1 MHTLHLTAIK
11 QQGELMEDILDR
23 CNRFGIELSDEVK
36 EAAEL
41 QQTILEL
48 EREREAA
55 DDGGYD
61 TTVHDVA
68 LRKLRRRLKEIVE
81 SIDE

>member
-1 MHTLHLTAIK
+1 
-11 QQGELMEDILDR
+11 MEDILDR
-23 CNRFGIELSDEVK
+23 CNRFGIELSDQVK

-68 LRKLRRRLKEIVE
+68 LRKLRRRLKEILADVHE
-81 SIDE
+81 DHDE